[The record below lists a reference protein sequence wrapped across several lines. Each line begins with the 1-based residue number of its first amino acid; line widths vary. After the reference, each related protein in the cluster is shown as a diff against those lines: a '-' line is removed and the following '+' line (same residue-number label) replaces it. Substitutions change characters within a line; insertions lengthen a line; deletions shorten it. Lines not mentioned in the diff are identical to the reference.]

1 MSDETSQLV
10 DENSK
15 KTREAAEE
23 SKALNTL
30 TDHVRENSSWFSL
43 GPCTGLCTCCRQVSH
58 IEKQTRMQVEEKELD
73 TAKVS
78 KAMTEINASQK
89 AAREA
94 QRQR

>member
-1 MSDETSQLV
+1 MSDETSQPV

-30 TDHVRENSSWFSL
+30 TDHVNTPHLNRLDHALTFAHAVIQSL
-43 GPCTGLCTCCRQVSH
+43 VLQ
-58 IEKQTRMQVEEKELD
+58 KQTRMQVEEKELD

-78 KAMTEINASQK
+78 KAMTEINASQI

>member
-1 MSDETSQLV
+1 M
-10 DENSK
+10 
-15 KTREAAEE
+15 
-23 SKALNTL
+23 NTL
-30 TDHVRENSSWFSL
+30 TDHVRKQSLQLLHGSSPGGIDARKQLWNMSL
-43 GPCTGLCTCCRQVSH
+43 
-58 IEKQTRMQVEEKELD
+58 QVEEKELD

>member
-1 MSDETSQLV
+1 MYEINTSICPCGH
-10 DENSK
+10 NIFY
-15 KTREAAEE
+15 EAIFRRYFIYNE
-23 SKALNTL
+23 
-30 TDHVRENSSWFSL
+30 H
-43 GPCTGLCTCCRQVSH
+43 LCLL
-58 IEKQTRMQVEEKELD
+58 IEQVEEKELD

>member
-1 MSDETSQLV
+1 MECNILDMRV
-10 DENSK
+10 
-15 KTREAAEE
+15 
-23 SKALNTL
+23 
-30 TDHVRENSSWFSL
+30 
-43 GPCTGLCTCCRQVSH
+43 
-58 IEKQTRMQVEEKELD
+58 QVEEKELD